1 MTARTTGR
9 LERIAT
15 LADAA
20 VCWLGRAV
28 AWLALVMVLVTGA
41 VVLLRYVF
49 DIGWIWL
56 QEAVTW
62 MHAALFL
69 LAAGY
74 TLSKDE
80 HVRVDIFYRRM
91 TPVRRAIVDTV
102 GVLVLL
108 LPTCGWIVVSAWDY
122 VAASWQVMESSLET
136 GGMPGLF
143 LLKTLIVV
151 TPVLLA
157 LQGLALIVLRWA
169 RLGEPEA
176 GPAAGV

>member
-1 MTARTTGR
+1 MSINSRGSA
-9 LERIAT
+9 ERIAVV
-15 LADAA
+15 ADAA
-20 VCWLGRAV
+20 VCWLGRVV
-28 AWLALVMVLVTGA
+28 AWLALAMVIVTGA

-62 MHAALFL
+62 MHAAVFL

-74 TLSKDE
+74 TLSHDE

-91 TPVRRAIVDTV
+91 TPRRQAIVDTA
-102 GVLVLL
+102 GVLLLL
-108 LPTCGWIVVSAWDY
+108 LPTCGWIVYAAWDY
-122 VAASWQVMESSLET
+122 VAASWQVMESSQET

-151 TPVLLA
+151 TPVLLV
-157 LQGLALIVLRWA
+157 LEGLALVVLRWA
-169 RLGEPEA
+169 RLGASERD
-176 GPAAGV
+176 PAARL